1 MKIIILGAGQVGG
14 TLTEHLADEQ
24 NDVTVVDSSD
34 SALRQLQ
41 ERLDIRTVK
50 GDASKPTTLADA
62 GAQDADMLIAV
73 TDSDEVNMLAC
84 AIAYTLYRT
93 PTKICRIREVD
104 YLNEDKKLFQS
115 GAIPVDVS
123 ISPERLVTDAIHQLI
138 LNPGSLQVL
147 DFAGGKIRLVAV
159 RAVDGGP
166 IVGRELQ
173 EIREHMPSVDT
184 RVAAIFRKSQSAII
198 PEGSTVVE
206 PDDEAFF
213 IAASE
218 NIRAVTSEL
227 RKLDEPYKRV
237 MIAGGGKIGASL
249 AKRLEQDYQVKVLEL
264 NYDRCRQLSEELE
277 ESIVLNGSA
286 NDSKLLQQENIA
298 NTDVFCALTN
308 NGESNI
314 MMSMLAKRLGAKKVI
329 TLITNSAY
337 AELVGQEI
345 DIAISPQQ
353 ITISS
358 LLTHVRKGDISAV
371 HSLRRGAAEALEMT
385 AHGDPKTSKVVG
397 RRLDELDLPPGATVG
412 AILRGDQVIIAH
424 RHVVVEEDDHVILFL
439 TDPSKISLVEK
450 LFVVGGSFIY

>member
-1 MKIIILGAGQVGG
+1 MGG

-24 NDVTVVDSSD
+24 NDVTVVDSSEA
-34 SALRQLQ
+34 ALRQLQ
-41 ERLDIRTVK
+41 DRLDIRTVK
-50 GDASKPTTLADA
+50 GDASKPTTLSDA
-62 GAQDADMLIAV
+62 GAEDADMLIAV

-84 AIAYTLYRT
+84 TIAYTLYRT

-104 YLNEDKKLFQS
+104 YLNEDETLFQS
-115 GAIPVDVS
+115 GAIPVDVT

-138 LNPGSLQVL
+138 LNPGSLQVM
-147 DFAGGKIRLVAV
+147 DFASGKIRLVAV
-159 RAVDGGP
+159 KAVEGGP

-173 EIREHMPSVDT
+173 EIREHMPNVDT

-213 IAASE
+213 IAASG

-249 AKRLEQDYQVKVLEL
+249 AKRLERDYQVKVLEL
-264 NYDRCRQLSEELE
+264 NYDRCRVLSEELE

-286 NDSKLLQQENIA
+286 NDSKIMQQENIS

-358 LLTHVRKGDISAV
+358 LLTHVRQGDISAV
-371 HSLRRGAAEALEMT
+371 HSLRRGAAEALEIT

-397 RRLDELDLPPGATVG
+397 RRLDELDLPPGTTVG

-450 LFVVGGSFIY
+450 LFVVGGSFIQ

>member
-34 SALRQLQ
+34 AALRQLQ

-50 GDASKPTTLADA
+50 GDASKPTTLSDA
-62 GAQDADMLIAV
+62 GAEDADMLIAV

-84 AIAYTLYRT
+84 SIAFTLYRT

-115 GAIPVDVS
+115 GAIPVDVT
-123 ISPERLVTDAIHQLI
+123 ISPEHLVTDAIHQLI

-147 DFAGGKIRLVAV
+147 DFASGQIRLVAV
-159 RAVDGGP
+159 RAVEGGP

-173 EIREHMPSVDT
+173 EIRQHMPSVDT
-184 RVAAIFRKSQSAII
+184 RVAAIFRKSQNAII

-206 PDDEAFF
+206 PEDEAFF

-249 AKRLEQDYQVKVLEL
+249 AKRLERDYQVKVLEL
-264 NYDRCRQLSEELE
+264 NYDRCRVLSEELE

-286 NDSKLLQQENIA
+286 NDSKLLQQENIS

-358 LLTHVRKGDISAV
+358 LLTHVRKGDISNV
-371 HSLRRGAAEALEMT
+371 HSLRRGAAEALEIT

-412 AILRGDQVIIAH
+412 AILRGDKVIIAH

-450 LFVVGGSFIY
+450 LFIVGGSFI